1 MSPNGFSTISHT
13 SRGAGG
19 EIKWIVGSGLVFCL
33 DSCSFLS
40 SRPPTCFHV
49 QHMVC
54 VCVQLGEINHV
65 NNVTCACTY
74 SCSVPP
80 LLLAIGRART
90 VPAIFPLHNM
100 RHGRVPL
107 SRLGPLPIRSSL
119 SRDPDPKTELRLM
132 RCDRHKW
139 IMRAIRLHFDIYSFH
154 LFLIYPIVAAL
165 FMKRRKK
172 LVQLLRMRGEW
183 CMIWRWEGGVE

>member
-13 SRGAGG
+13 SRGGRRRN
-19 EIKWIVGSGLVFCL
+19 KMNRWVWTCFLSGLLF
-33 DSCSFLS
+33 F
-40 SRPPTCFHV
+40 RPPTCFHV

-54 VCVQLGEINHV
+54 VCVRLGEINHV

-172 LVQLLRMRGEW
+172 LVQLLRMRGE
-183 CMIWRWEGGVE
+183 